1 MEQTSPK
8 LNFLMSKTLF
18 LQIIFRSC
26 VAIFAMLLV
35 WLGLNNWLDG
45 HIWEGMTLSKS
56 ALTVEYCEYNDTSR
70 LFHQSMNTYSN
81 LCYFFFGILICQI
94 AFFDYKKPRQNA
106 QNRLA
111 QYPLLSAL
119 MGACFIY
126 LSFGSAFFHASLTWI
141 GQRMDMNGTY
151 SITIAALGIGFYHV
165 FHKITFSDHFK
176 NYFVLG
182 LVLMIIAFLELHLR
196 ISSSILL
203 PLMILFLWLFMAI
216 NYFQFK
222 KERSLLLALSS
233 LVLMLIA
240 LKIRSLDVQKVGC
253 DPYSLYQGHA
263 LWHLL
268 TGLSSF
274 CGYAFYRLTP
284 SV

>member
-1 MEQTSPK
+1 
-8 LNFLMSKTLF
+8 MSKSIF
-18 LQIIFRSC
+18 LQIALRSGI
-26 VAIFAMLLV
+26 ATFALLLV

-45 HIWEGMTLSKS
+45 HIWDGMTVSKS

-94 AFFDYKKPRQNA
+94 AFFDYKNGAQNPT
-106 QNRLA
+106 NRLA
-111 QYPLLSAL
+111 QFPLLSAL
-119 MGACFIY
+119 MGLCFIY
-126 LSFGSAFFHASLTWI
+126 LSFGSALFHASLTWI
-141 GQRMDMNGTY
+141 GQRVDMNGTY

-165 FHKITFSDHFK
+165 FYKITFSEGQK
-176 NYFVLG
+176 KGFVLG
-182 LVLMIIAFLELHLR
+182 LILLIALFLELHLR
-196 ISSSILL
+196 VSSSVLL
-203 PLMILFLWLFMAI
+203 PVLILFLWLFMAV

-222 KERSLLLALSS
+222 KERAILLAVSS
-233 LVLMLIA
+233 FVLILIA
-240 LKIRSLDVQKVGC
+240 LKIRTLDVQKIGC

-284 SV
+284 Q